1 MFDHYSKSQHSID
14 SCIFLNINCSL
25 LSCFNTME
33 LIKYSKYTS
42 KKLPSIVQHS
52 HVRTWSL
59 PQVPPSAYV
68 AQCAASASLILIWWF
83 DYSHTKTV
91 AKFPNS
97 FPTCSCQFQSN
108 DCCRRI
114 IILSVA
120 STYFE
125 IYVVNIAYE
134 CSRYTDQFF
143 IISYLQE
150 LWKLFEHWLINL

>member
-1 MFDHYSKSQHSID
+1 MDHCWFTTTRPPLNQRGLFRTCQNIPPDPQKMHFHSLMSVNQHNNNILCIYLQTLIMNLVNNINLYHCSFPMTCVEFDHENKSQHSID
-14 SCIFLNINCSL
+14 SCICLNINCSL

-83 DYSHTKTV
+83 D
-91 AKFPNS
+91 
-97 FPTCSCQFQSN
+97 
-108 DCCRRI
+108 
-114 IILSVA
+114 
-120 STYFE
+120 
-125 IYVVNIAYE
+125 
-134 CSRYTDQFF
+134 
-143 IISYLQE
+143 
-150 LWKLFEHWLINL
+150 